1 MTANLVERG
10 GEKKEKR
17 QRELEPDIQSIGKRL
32 RRGVLAPPERI
43 LGKPPAGDGM
53 RGITVPGLREED
65 LLYHS
70 RRDDKSSS
78 NPSIVVRSSLN
89 CGVSLCLNGGTCVP
103 NPVSSLGFFCVCIPS
118 RAGEFCEKSVGGVI
132 SYSALA
138 LIITGVILILIL
150 VLVSCCAI
158 FGLYIKERDRLVSS
172 LTEKGSALGF
182 CSGERPTSQS
192 LNPVSQSHLREH
204 RYSKQSGRSSN
215 APASK
220 SNAQPATSSV
230 IQSYKPSTAT
240 PSSAK
245 QPMPGTNTEMA
256 SQWQKAGMQT
266 YMLSGFH
273 GTSTVRKVMPQ
284 EPSDDNW
291 SSRDLGT
298 TERTIPTCRAIKAN
312 SSSPKTSSDFREM
325 DSEREVED
333 HSPHL
338 RSSSSPVT
346 YEKLMNMMHIYF
358 EAINTSDPVSPAGP
372 SMEYSKQSRRS
383 SNAPASNSHEQ
394 PATSSVKKTDA
405 GPSGV
410 QGTSTVRK
418 VMPQEPSD
426 DNWSSRD
433 LGTANE
439 RTIPTCRAIKGRN
452 YAESSNDFREMDSE
466 REVEDHSPH
475 LRLSSSPVTCEK
487 LMNMMHIYFEAINTS
502 DPVSPAGPSMVS
514 PPGAKSCRANS
525 PNMQSFNA
533 TAKRSDST
541 ASQCGSA
548 HSSPNSPVIN
558 WPVLDSGR
566 HYEHIAHCTWSDSDE
581 ESEN

>member
-1 MTANLVERG
+1 MPFINVEVVIHRINGKVRHTRTVDIGSLHEAHKAGNTGMTANLVEPG
-10 GEKKEKR
+10 GEKR

-43 LGKPPAGDGM
+43 LGTPPAGDRM

-70 RRDDKSSS
+70 RRDDESSS

-103 NPVSSLGFFCVCIPS
+103 NPVSSLGFFCMCIPS

-158 FGLYIKERDRLVSS
+158 FGLYIKERDRLIRS
-172 LTEKGSALGF
+172 LMEKGSALGF
-182 CSGERPTSQS
+182 CSGERPTSQP

-204 RYSKQSGRSSN
+204 QEYSKQSGRSSN

-220 SNAQPATSSV
+220 PNAQPATSSV

-256 SQWQKAGMQT
+256 SQWQKAGTQT
-266 YMLSGFH
+266 YRLPGFH
-273 GTSTVRKVMPQ
+273 GMSTVRKVMPQ

-291 SSRDLGT
+291 SSSDLGT
-298 TERTIPTCRAIKAN
+298 APERTIPTCRAIKDSSN
-312 SSSPKTSSDFREM
+312 SAKTSNDFQEM
-325 DSEREVED
+325 ESEREVED

-346 YEKLMNMMHIYF
+346 YEKLMNLMHTYF
-358 EAINTSDPVSPAGP
+358 EAINTSDPVSPA
-372 SMEYSKQSRRS
+372 E
-383 SNAPASNSHEQ
+383 
-394 PATSSVKKTDA
+394 
-405 GPSGV
+405 
-410 QGTSTVRK
+410 
-418 VMPQEPSD
+418 
-426 DNWSSRD
+426 
-433 LGTANE
+433 
-439 RTIPTCRAIKGRN
+439 
-452 YAESSNDFREMDSE
+452 
-466 REVEDHSPH
+466 
-475 LRLSSSPVTCEK
+475 
-487 LMNMMHIYFEAINTS
+487 
-502 DPVSPAGPSMVS
+502 PSMVS

-525 PNMQSFNA
+525 PNLQSFNA
-533 TAKRSDST
+533 SAKGSDST